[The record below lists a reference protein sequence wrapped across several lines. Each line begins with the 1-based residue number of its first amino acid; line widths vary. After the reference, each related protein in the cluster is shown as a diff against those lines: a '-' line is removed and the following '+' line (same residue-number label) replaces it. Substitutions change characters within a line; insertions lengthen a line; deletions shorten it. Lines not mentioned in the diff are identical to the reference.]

1 MPGLRVLRDT
11 KIQAAVIRWP
21 AFGVTSMTS
30 AKFPVWLRFFLL
42 IGVGFFAAGAG
53 FFAYRYYTRPVTL
66 SVAVGSID
74 GEAAKAMSALASE
87 FVSTNAPVR
96 LKVIDSGTALEAANA
111 FAAGKVDL
119 AVVRGDV
126 GDLSQAQAVVVVSHV
141 VVLIIAP
148 PGSSID
154 SMDSLKGHTVGVVGG
169 VANPKIVDVLT
180 KEYDLARANF
190 KNIALTDV
198 KQAIQSKEVSAL
210 LVAIPLAEKYLS
222 LVRGFFQLD
231 HKKVP
236 VLIPIDSAGAI
247 AEAERAYESFDVPKG
262 TLRGSPPVPEDDL
275 TTLRTSLYLV
285 AQKKLGTDLVTSLT
299 EAIMSAR
306 RNLLREQPIFA
317 QITAPSTDQDAYL
330 PLHPGAAAVYNSTT
344 QSFMDEYGNWIYL
357 TPMVLG
363 GAATMLAAAW
373 KFLGVGKPA
382 TQGPLDSLYA
392 LARRIRKVD
401 TEAELSDIE
410 DEIDGILKAERAKS
424 TAGDESA
431 VDDTTLNVAAH
442 RLESLIHD
450 RRTLIAKGPAVA
462 SAA

>member
-1 MPGLRVLRDT
+1 MASPSLPL
-11 KIQAAVIRWP
+11 
-21 AFGVTSMTS
+21 
-30 AKFPVWLRFFLL
+30 WLRLVLL
-42 IGVGFFAAGAG
+42 VGAVGLASGASLL
-53 FFAYRYYTRPVTL
+53 AYRYYTRPVTL

-74 GEAAKAMSALASE
+74 GEAAKAMSAIASQL
-87 FVSTNAPVR
+87 VSTNAPVR
-96 LKVIDSGTALEAANA
+96 LKVVDSGTALGAAA
-111 FAAGKVDL
+111 ALSAGKVDL

-154 SMDSLKGHTVGVVGG
+154 SMDSLKGRTVGVVGG
-169 VANPKIVDVLT
+169 VASSKIVDVLT
-180 KEYDLARANF
+180 KEYGLAPANF
-190 KNIALTDV
+190 KNIALKDV
-198 KQAIQSKEVSAL
+198 GQAIQSKEVSAL

-247 AEAERAYESFDVPKG
+247 AETERAYESFDVPKG
-262 TLRGSPPVPEDDL
+262 TLRGSPPVPDDDL
-275 TTLRTSLYLV
+275 TTLRASLYLV
-285 AQKKLGTDLVTSLT
+285 ANKKLGTDLVTSLT
-299 EAIMSAR
+299 LAIMSAR
-306 RNLLREQPIFA
+306 RDLLREQPIFA

-330 PLHPGAAAVYNSTT
+330 PLHPGAAAVYNSTQ

-373 KFLGVGKPA
+373 KFLGIGGPA
-382 TQGPLDSLYA
+382 TPEGPLDSLYA
-392 LARRIRKVD
+392 LARRVRNAD
-401 TEAELSDIE
+401 TEAELVEIE
-410 DEIDGILKAERAKS
+410 QEIDNVLKAERVKS
-424 TAGDESA
+424 AGGDENA
-431 VDDTTLNVAAH
+431 VDAVTLNVAAH

-450 RRTLIAKGPAVA
+450 RRTMLAKKPAVA